1 MNMIKEV
8 YVHDKEVSVRY
19 ESETW
24 RIYRKA
30 CDMQKNMSGVQQIP
44 QTVIEFM
51 RKHPNKVH

>member
-1 MNMIKEV
+1 MIKEV
-8 YVHDKEVSVRY
+8 YIHGKEVSVRY
-19 ESETW
+19 GSETW
-24 RIYRKA
+24 KIYRKA